1 MNDSPAIY
9 EFLLWNNCNN
19 NCKFC
24 HQKANKN
31 KHPNKFLDNNKK
43 LLSIKTLYK
52 YIKNKNIKS
61 GSHILLMGGELFD
74 TKLSSHIESEFF
86 KLATLIASE
95 MENLNINLLYLNT
108 NLIYSDISFLYDF
121 LNIFINKNLE
131 KRIRFTTSYDI
142 SYRYKNELD
151 RCLVEK
157 NMLDIYNLYPNIFK
171 TANCILTNKACEYLS
186 HNPLFLVDFKKKYGF
201 NLNLIPYIK
210 LYDSMASKRSTILS
224 LLLKINE
231 FDIDYIKKYVD
242 NLSIKQDRFLFEF
255 NGNMF
260 INASSNN
267 ADCGHNE
274 NFRKVYLDDDRCFIC
289 DCINLKNSI

>member
-1 MNDSPAIY
+1 MNSQQPIY

-19 NCKFC
+19 NCEFC

-31 KHPNKFLDNNKK
+31 KYPGKFPNDDGK
-43 LLSIKTLYK
+43 L
-52 YIKNKNIKS
+52 KS
-61 GSHILLMGGELFD
+61 LQLVQQFIQTDVPEKSHILLIGGELFD
-74 TKLSSHIESEFF
+74 TKLSKRTEKEFLN
-86 KLATLIASE
+86 LAKMLADRMVI
-95 MENLNINLLYLNT
+95 NDQNILYLNT

-131 KRIRFTTSYDI
+131 KRIRLTTSYDI

-171 TANCILTNKACEYLS
+171 TANCILTNNACEYLL

-231 FDIDYIKKYVD
+231 LDMDYIKKYVD
-242 NLSIKQDRFLFEF
+242 NLSINQDRFLFEF
-255 NGNMF
+255 NGNIF